1 MSNVLNSP
9 MDEYNFA
16 SHMRSAYANQSSQER
31 LDINKR
37 DLSQLF
43 WLNREIEELQ
53 RRLDELEMLATS
65 CTSHITG
72 MPKSTGVVDRL
83 AKYSVEIVDM
93 RALLD
98 LNLKKCFY
106 ELNRL
111 NRYIECV
118 ADGQVRL
125 ILSLRYVNGLGWRQ
139 IADSLGNGY
148 TADTIRK
155 AHDRYLARS

>member
-1 MSNVLNSP
+1 MNRYQSQLT
-9 MDEYNFA
+9 DESIAPSSSFYLEFA
-16 SHMRSAYANQSSQER
+16 SPWRQEVS
-31 LDINKR
+31 KR

-53 RRLDELEMLATS
+53 RRLDELETLATS

-72 MPKSTGVVDRL
+72 MPRSPGVVDKL
-83 AKYSVEIVDM
+83 AKYAVEIADL

-111 NRYIECV
+111 NRYIESV
-118 ADGQVRL
+118 EDGQIRL

-139 IADSLGNGY
+139 IADSIGNGY
-148 TADTIRK
+148 TADTVRK
-155 AHDRYLARS
+155 AHDRFLAKG